1 MKKKIYFGLS
11 IFFGLGTIA
20 GVFQAKSFIDQL
32 GVQQFIFQ
40 MIFGIVFAGLF
51 YWLSKKQDKV
61 PTNQKPTY
69 QKTAKMEVPFDG
81 YQPTHVILKRIFDI
95 NENTG
100 DFRVHNK
107 EVININEITSY
118 ELVQNDNVVSSGGLG
133 ASITGGILF
142 GGIGALVGSQVGAKN
157 ARQKINIFRIKLLTT
172 DFNRPVLYI
181 DLMPFGKMYTDTLIY
196 KTTLEKADKVLS
208 VLYNLSAKIE
218 K

>member
-11 IFFGLGTIA
+11 IVFGLSIISTI
-20 GVFQAKSFIDQL
+20 VQAHKIKQSDFLGQL
-32 GVQQFIFQ
+32 I
-40 MIFGIVFAGLF
+40 MSIVLTALF
-51 YWLSKKQDKV
+51 YWLYKK
-61 PTNQKPTY
+61 PETAPKP
-69 QKTAKMEVPFDG
+69 KMKKEIVPFDG
-81 YQPTHVILKRIFDI
+81 YQPTHVILKRILDI

-100 DFRVHNK
+100 DFRVNNK
-107 EVININEITSY
+107 EVINISEITSY

-142 GGIGALVGSQVGAKN
+142 GGIGALVGSQVGAKK
-157 ARQKINIFRIKLLTT
+157 ARQKINILRIKLLTT

-196 KTTLEKADKVLS
+196 KSTLEKADKVLS

>member
-11 IFFGLGTIA
+11 ILFGLTIISTI
-20 GVFQAKSFIDQL
+20 VQAHKINQSDFIGQL
-32 GVQQFIFQ
+32 I
-40 MIFGIVFAGLF
+40 IGIVLTALF
-51 YWLSKKQDKV
+51 YWLYKKPETAPKPKV
-61 PTNQKPTY
+61 KKET
-69 QKTAKMEVPFDG
+69 VPFDG

-107 EVININEITSY
+107 EVINIREITSY

-142 GGIGALVGSQVGAKN
+142 GGIGALVGSQVGAKH

-196 KTTLEKADKVLS
+196 KSTLEKADKVLS

>member
-11 IFFGLGTIA
+11 LFFGLGTIA

-32 GVQQFIFQ
+32 GVQQFISQ

-61 PTNQKPTY
+61 PTNQK
-69 QKTAKMEVPFDG
+69 TAKTEVPFDG
-81 YQPTHVILKRIFDI
+81 YQPTHIILKRILDI

-107 EVININEITSY
+107 EVINIREITSY
-118 ELVQNDNVVSSGGLG
+118 ELVQNDIVVSSGGLG
-133 ASITGGILF
+133 MSLTGGFLF
-142 GGIGALVGSQVGAKN
+142 GGIGALVGSQVGAKKT
-157 ARQKINIFRIKLLTT
+157 RQKINIFRIKLVTT
-172 DFNRPVLYI
+172 DFSRPVLYI
-181 DLMPFGKMYTDTLIY
+181 DLLPFGKMYTDSTTY
-196 KTTLEKADKVLS
+196 KLTLEQADKVLS
-208 VLYNLSAKIE
+208 VLYHLSEKIE

>member
-61 PTNQKPTY
+61 PTNQKTTY
-69 QKTAKMEVPFDG
+69 QKTSKTEVPFDG
-81 YQPTHVILKRIFDI
+81 YQPTHIILKRILDI

-107 EVININEITSY
+107 EVINIREITSY
-118 ELVQNDNVVSSGGLG
+118 ELVQNDIVVSSGGLG
-133 ASITGGILF
+133 MSLTGGFLF
-142 GGIGALVGSQVGAKN
+142 GGIGALVGSQVGAKKT
-157 ARQKINIFRIKLLTT
+157 RQKINIFRIKLVTT
-172 DFNRPVLYI
+172 DFSRPVLYI
-181 DLMPFGKMYTDTLIY
+181 DLLPFGKMYTDSTTY
-196 KTTLEKADKVLS
+196 KLTLEQADKVLS
-208 VLYNLSAKIE
+208 VLYHLSEKIE